1 MADGRK
7 DEQCAHDN
15 CNCAAGSDG
24 DYCSAYCEGA
34 SGSGT
39 TGIAC
44 ECGHADCAG
53 ELTP

>member
-1 MADGRK
+1 MADQK
-7 DEQCAHDN
+7 K
-15 CNCAAGSDG
+15 NCANASCTCPADEGSK
-24 DYCSAYCEGA
+24 YCSAYCEGA

>member
-34 SGSGT
+34 GNT
-39 TGIAC
+39 PEMLC
-44 ECGHADCAG
+44 DCGCPDCQ
-53 ELTP
+53 P